1 MKKLDTLSNLS
12 GTFNNIV
19 TAITTIT
26 TTFGISFYFFK
37 DYIFEI
43 IALIEFA
50 IIIFLIFKNK
60 NTPNTITPIT
70 KNIANEE
77 LFIEFFNEELKT
89 STKNLTQLNLGYLDL
104 FSEEVK
110 NIQTK
115 TVSYV
120 LKTNKNFID
129 TLDLT
134 SDPKKWLT
142 RFEYIDANKKFIE
155 NGGTIRRVL
164 IIDEK
169 NLTNKEFVDNL
180 IKLISTF
187 KRTGVQTGLHF
198 ECFLKSNQ
206 LIDFIIYGNFSVL
219 VEGKQADENYKI
231 ASSTMKFLDNDIKQ
245 YNEIFL
251 SVWNENTNFPN
262 AMKILNIFVDYYENY
277 YENIYEEYSKNRNI
291 DKNYIINDFEKKIKG
306 N

>member
-1 MKKLDTLSNLS
+1 MKKLDTLSTLS
-12 GTFNNIV
+12 GTFNNIA

-43 IALIEFA
+43 ISLIEFV

-60 NTPNTITPIT
+60 NTENIISPIT

-89 STKNLTQLNLGYLDL
+89 STKNLTQLNLGYLDI

-134 SDPKKWLT
+134 SDPKRWLT
-142 RFEYIDANKKFIE
+142 RVDYIDANKKFIE

-164 IIDEK
+164 IINEK
-169 NLTNKEFVDNL
+169 NLINKEFVDNL
-180 IKLISTF
+180 IKLISTL
-187 KRTGVQTGLHF
+187 KRIGVQTGLHF
-198 ECFLKSNQ
+198 ECFLKPNQ

-219 VEGKQADENYKI
+219 VEGKQADEDYKI
-231 ASSTMKFLDNDIKQ
+231 ASSTMKFLNTDLKL

-251 SVWNENTNFPN
+251 SVWNKNTNFPN
-262 AMKILNIFVDYYENY
+262 TMEILNIFVEYYENSY
-277 YENIYEEYSKNRNI
+277 QKIYEEYSKNDNT
-291 DKNYIINDFEKKIKG
+291 DKNYIINDFEKLIKG